1 MVIAASAGDQ
11 THGGYM
17 RAGAL
22 RTYEPFMTDSV
33 GAKRRDYIWGLLTEK
48 LEQLQPGIMANLNAE

>member
-1 MVIAASAGDQ
+1 
-11 THGGYM
+11 M

-22 RTYEPFMTDSV
+22 RAYEPFMTNGV